1 MTSRHA
7 ITACTTRTT
16 KSRSRYT
23 RYPIQVNG
31 KETNFEV
38 IPEVYTSLRL
48 SLDGDNLTLSS
59 YNVTGYDMAVMDAVC
74 TMYEHGCTI
83 FTPAMLLRMMTGK
96 DS

>member
-1 MTSRHA
+1 M
-7 ITACTTRTT
+7 
-16 KSRSRYT
+16 
-23 RYPIQVNG
+23 
-31 KETNFEV
+31 

-59 YNVTGYDMAVMDAVC
+59 CNVTGYDMAVMDAVC